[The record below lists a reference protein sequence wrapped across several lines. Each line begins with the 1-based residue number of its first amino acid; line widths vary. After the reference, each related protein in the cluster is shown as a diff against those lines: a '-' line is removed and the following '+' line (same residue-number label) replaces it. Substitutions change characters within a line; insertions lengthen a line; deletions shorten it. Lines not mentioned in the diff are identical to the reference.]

1 MLMMPPFKVDVALR
15 EEWGANLAKWSD
27 LWPQHLHNAMTA
39 LALVAA
45 EDDDYGLGAESLAER
60 VKERAMAFRQHSY
73 WQRVNSEA
81 LQDTPLL
88 VARIMADLPEGGL
101 VQYGTVA
108 AIERHVD
115 DRPGWRLPENMTA
128 KGFFNH
134 LVHKGLLQ
142 EVDNERYACP
152 IPTLRDFLIRRGGID
167 PETPETRLL
176 TRQEPVSDDR
186 TEERDTTASLPDPT
200 EIRDPSP
207 FKDSFG

>member
-1 MLMMPPFKVDVALR
+1 
-15 EEWGANLAKWSD
+15 
-27 LWPQHLHNAMTA
+27 MTA